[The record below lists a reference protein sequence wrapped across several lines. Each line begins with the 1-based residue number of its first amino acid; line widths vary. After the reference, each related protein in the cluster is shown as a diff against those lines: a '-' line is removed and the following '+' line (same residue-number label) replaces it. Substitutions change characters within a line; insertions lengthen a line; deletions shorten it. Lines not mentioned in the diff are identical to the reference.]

1 MTEAAATRYLLSR
14 GWQAIEDGW
23 FFLAGTCNR
32 PVCLETA
39 YHMQRNLECVA
50 A

>member
-1 MTEAAATRYLLSR
+1 MTEAAATRYLLSK
-14 GWQAIEDGW
+14 GWQAYEDGW
-23 FFLAGTCNR
+23 FFLAGAYDR

-39 YHMQRNLECVA
+39 YHLQRSLERVA